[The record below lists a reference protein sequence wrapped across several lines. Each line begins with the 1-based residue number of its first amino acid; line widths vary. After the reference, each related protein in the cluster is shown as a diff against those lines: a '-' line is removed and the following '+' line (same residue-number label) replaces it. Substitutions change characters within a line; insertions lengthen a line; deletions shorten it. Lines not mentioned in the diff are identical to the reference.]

1 LINAKTKSKK
11 LEILGYI
18 LAIFVGISIGLIG
31 AGGSIL
37 ALPILVYLFG
47 VEASEIA
54 PTYSLFVVGIC
65 SIIGASM
72 RHKQGLIN
80 FKTVLFFGAPT
91 VLAIFITRYFIVP
104 IIPDELFT
112 IHHFILTKRILVL
125 GMFGL
130 LMILAS
136 YFMIRK
142 RVSDTPVKINQ
153 VLNFGGGLFTGFLSG
168 LVGAGGGFIMIPALI
183 KIGNL
188 TIKMA
193 IGTSLAIIALNSI
206 VGFAASINHLFIDWK
221 LLLTFSGLSIIGIV
235 IGNHFSKKVNSETL
249 KKSFGWFILL
259 TGIFILVKEL
269 IFKH

>member
-1 LINAKTKSKK
+1 M
-11 LEILGYI
+11 EILGYI
-18 LAIFVGISIGLIG
+18 LAIFVGISIGMIG

-47 VEASEIA
+47 VEASETA
-54 PTYSLFVVGIC
+54 PAYSLFIVGIC
-65 SIIGASM
+65 SVIGAYM
-72 RHKQGLIN
+72 RHKQGLVN
-80 FKTVLFFGAPT
+80 YKTVLFFGAPT
-91 VLAIFITRYFIVP
+91 VLAIFITRYYLVP
-104 IIPDELFT
+104 IIPDELFS
-112 IHHFILTKRILVL
+112 IKNFMFTKRLLVM
-125 GMFGL
+125 GMFSM

-136 YFMIRK
+136 YFMMVK

-188 TIKMA
+188 TVKMA

-206 VGFAASINHLFIDWK
+206 VGFAASTIHIFIDWK
-221 LLLTFSGLSIIGIV
+221 LLLIFSSLSIIGIV
-235 IGNHFSKKVNSETL
+235 IGNHYSKKVNSETL

-259 TGIFILVKEL
+259 TGIFILVKE
-269 IFKH
+269 IIIKH